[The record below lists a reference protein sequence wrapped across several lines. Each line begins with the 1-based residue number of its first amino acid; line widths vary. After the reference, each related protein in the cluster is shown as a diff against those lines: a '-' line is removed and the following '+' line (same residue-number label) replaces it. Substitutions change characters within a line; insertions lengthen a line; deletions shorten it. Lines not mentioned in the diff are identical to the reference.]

1 MPRGRYR
8 MGEADFARVVN
19 QAIARIPAE
28 LRAYLDNIVI
38 TVQDRPSAEL
48 LADLGLPPDEPL
60 FGVYLGVPLTERSAM
75 APPLYPDTIHIFKEE
90 LEDWC
95 VSREEL
101 LEEIEITVVHE
112 IAHLF
117 GFTDEYLAQLGY
129 G

>member
-1 MPRGRYR
+1 
-8 MGEADFARVVN
+8 MGEADFVRVVN

-38 TVQDRPSAEL
+38 TVQDRPSADL
-48 LADLGLPPDEPL
+48 LADLGLEPDEPL

-75 APPLYPDTIHIFKEE
+75 APPLYPDAIHIFQEV
-90 LEDWC
+90 LEDYC
-95 VSREEL
+95 ASRTEL

-112 IAHLF
+112 IARLF

>member
-28 LRAYLDNIVI
+28 LRACLDNIVI

-75 APPLYPDTIHIFKEE
+75 APPLYPDAIHIFQEV
-90 LEDWC
+90 LEDYC
-95 VSREEL
+95 ASRAEL

>member
-1 MPRGRYR
+1 
-8 MGEADFARVVN
+8 MGEADFVRVVN

-75 APPLYPDTIHIFKEE
+75 APPLYPDAIHIFQEV
-90 LEDWC
+90 LEDYC
-95 VSREEL
+95 ASRAEL

-117 GFTDEYLAQLGY
+117 GITDEYLADLGY

>member
-1 MPRGRYR
+1 
-8 MGEADFARVVN
+8 MGEADFVRVVN

-28 LRAYLDNIVI
+28 LRAYMDNIVI

-48 LADLGLPPDEPL
+48 LADLGLEPDEPL
-60 FGVYLGVPLTERSAM
+60 FGVYLRVPLTERSAM
-75 APPLYPDTIHIFKEE
+75 APPLYPDAIHIFQEV
-90 LEDWC
+90 LEDYC
-95 VSREEL
+95 ASRAEL

-117 GFTDEYLAQLGY
+117 GFTDEYLADLGY

>member
-1 MPRGRYR
+1 

-28 LRAYLDNIVI
+28 LRACLDNIVI

-75 APPLYPDTIHIFKEE
+75 APPLYPDAIHIFQEV
-90 LEDWC
+90 LEDYC
-95 VSREEL
+95 ASRAEL

>member
-19 QAIARIPAE
+19 QAIARIPAK

-38 TVQDRPSAEL
+38 TVQPRPSPEL

-60 FGVYLGVPLTERSAM
+60 FGVYLGVPLTERSSM
-75 APPLYPDTIHIFKEE
+75 APPLYPDAIHIFQEV
-90 LEDWC
+90 LEDYC
-95 VSREEL
+95 TSRAEL

-112 IAHLF
+112 VAHLF
-117 GFTDEYLAQLGY
+117 GFTDDYLVELGY